1 MNTYTFGPFALIP
14 DRFVLTCNGA
24 SQQLTPRLLTVLE
37 YLIRNRNR
45 VVTKDELITEVWN
58 GSFIDEGIVARTV
71 STLRAMLADVAEKP
85 KYIQTVSRVGYRFIH
100 SVSIQHHDS
109 FLLPGRNGTETT
121 SGDPCFAGRRQ
132 ELAVLKDR
140 LMQCESGVGSIVCV
154 SGRTGIGKTALAEK
168 LLGAA
173 QGRAV
178 SARSRCAPVV
188 SLAEPYA
195 PFIDLFTDL
204 LNASFDADLRQRLME
219 LAPAWSSQA
228 ATTPGQRIESGTVGR
243 DLTNSVARQF
253 VAAVAEISRR
263 QPVVLFI
270 DDFHWADAAS
280 VDLIGFLS
288 LRLPQLRVFLLIASR
303 STELVRSGHPFA
315 RLVHELEMKGACDQM
330 PLSLL
335 SFEEVAEYV
344 DATVPALDESEKLVQ
359 HLYKHCEG
367 SPFIMISALHHF
379 KSTGA
384 VFEADG
390 KWCVDSDL
398 CGSGLTPPPNVEKFL
413 LHTIEQLD
421 PDDQLILKIASL
433 QGVLFD
439 SAVLSKVSGVAAME
453 VEDRLRALA
462 RVYGFIRQIND
473 VEPDDGVEAEHYR
486 FVHALFCKALQDSIG
501 PTRRIG
507 WTSKLTALMQLRQRA
522 T

>member
-1 MNTYTFGPFALIP
+1 MRVRQALPKRNSANCVEAVCVDKHYELRVHVKPSYHTKDFMNTYTFGPFALIP

-204 LNASFDADLRQRLME
+204 LNASFDADLRQRLNG
-219 LAPAWSSQA
+219 
-228 ATTPGQRIESGTVGR
+228 TGSGM
-243 DLTNSVARQF
+243 
-253 VAAVAEISRR
+253 
-263 QPVVLFI
+263 VL
-270 DDFHWADAAS
+270 
-280 VDLIGFLS
+280 
-288 LRLPQLRVFLLIASR
+288 ASR
-303 STELVRSGHPFA
+303 DNSRATDRIGHRRPGSNELGRAPIRCSRCRDFA
-315 RLVHELEMKGACDQM
+315 QTTR
-330 PLSLL
+330 
-335 SFEEVAEYV
+335 
-344 DATVPALDESEKLVQ
+344 
-359 HLYKHCEG
+359 
-367 SPFIMISALHHF
+367 
-379 KSTGA
+379 
-384 VFEADG
+384 
-390 KWCVDSDL
+390 
-398 CGSGLTPPPNVEKFL
+398 
-413 LHTIEQLD
+413 
-421 PDDQLILKIASL
+421 
-433 QGVLFD
+433 
-439 SAVLSKVSGVAAME
+439 
-453 VEDRLRALA
+453 RALYRRFSFGRCSQCRFDWIPVTA
-462 RVYGFIRQIND
+462 AAQLVYSCSSLPDLQNWFGLGIRS
-473 VEPDDGVEAEHYR
+473 
-486 FVHALFCKALQDSIG
+486 HAWFMSWK
-501 PTRRIG
+501 
-507 WTSKLTALMQLRQRA
+507 
-522 T
+522 